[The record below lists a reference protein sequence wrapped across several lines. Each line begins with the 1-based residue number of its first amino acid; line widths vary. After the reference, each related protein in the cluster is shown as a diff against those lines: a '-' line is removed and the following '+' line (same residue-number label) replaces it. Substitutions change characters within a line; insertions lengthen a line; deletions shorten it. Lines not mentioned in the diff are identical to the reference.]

1 MKLARESW
9 WLGLI
14 CTADMLLTAWLLA
27 RGQAQEANP
36 IMRYYVDM
44 GLMAFLAAKSL
55 LFIAPIFVLE
65 LIRRQRPKTVQTVL
79 RAGIALYLISYGV
92 GTLQVN
98 ARGDSADTHSE
109 SSVLAPQR

>member
-36 IMRYYVDM
+36 IMRYYVD
-44 GLMAFLAAKSL
+44 
-55 LFIAPIFVLE
+55 
-65 LIRRQRPKTVQTVL
+65 TV
-79 RAGIALYLISYGV
+79 SYTHL
-92 GTLQVN
+92 TLPTNREV
-98 ARGDSADTHSE
+98 
-109 SSVLAPQR
+109 